1 MLYKK
6 LLVVRHPGAL
16 DQHRQMANST
26 IEKLMERLTTELE
39 AVNQQ
44 LAPKG
49 YTVLDAAPFIVAS
62 SDGMYTVGANSN
74 KMAEVAIGKTFPAQ
88 FSQLAAYDLIKN
100 FKASNGN
107 GPIVWQA
114 MTQHQFLTIKQADL
128 KHTLEALTKLPS
140 VQ

>member
-1 MLYKK
+1 
-6 LLVVRHPGAL
+6 
-16 DQHRQMANST
+16 
-26 IEKLMERLTTELE
+26 MEQFTTELE

-74 KMAEVAIGKTFPAQ
+74 NMSEVAIGKTFPTQ